1 MTSVWQQGA
10 ALQSLELRLG
20 RQCLEVSA
28 VKHDPV
34 EEFAYDEGVP
44 VAREDSSLGQNGEE
58 QYTAEMPQ
66 QISTVLLQ
74 ACAL

>member
-28 VKHDPV
+28 VKHDPH
-34 EEFAYDEGVP
+34 EECICDEGMP
-44 VAREDSSLGQNGEE
+44 VAREDSSLGQIGPP
-58 QYTAEMPQ
+58 YTVEMQQ

-74 ACAL
+74 VCVL